1 MRSAVTFFTFFL
13 DKAEPISTRDTSSES
28 IIPEQ
33 EKRRDDMRAVVLVPF
48 LKQQRENRDAASA
61 PAAPGR
67 SVEAKL
73 ACRKQAV
80 RGGGYADHP
89 QVFGGPAV
97 ADAPCQFITV
107 HIRHVVIGNDELD

>member
-73 ACRKQAV
+73 ACR
-80 RGGGYADHP
+80 GGAD
-89 QVFGGPAV
+89 
-97 ADAPCQFITV
+97 C
-107 HIRHVVIGNDELD
+107 R